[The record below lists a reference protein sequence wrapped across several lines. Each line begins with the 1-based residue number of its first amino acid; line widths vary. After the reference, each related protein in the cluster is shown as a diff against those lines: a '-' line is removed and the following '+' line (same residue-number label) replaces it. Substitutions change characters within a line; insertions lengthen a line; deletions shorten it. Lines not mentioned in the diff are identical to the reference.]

1 MKKSIAI
8 IGVGNQIMGDEGTGV
23 ETLHVLRQMSC
34 PEGVELIDAGTA
46 FFSIVSDLKD
56 FKKLIIVDVVRGG
69 KPPGTVYRFEMEDVK
84 GGDILVSLHDV
95 GVVDSLMMES
105 LVGKIPEEIVF
116 FGIEPQRVELS
127 TELSETVKKRL
138 GYLAQRILEEVANF
152 ADLNS
157 WHSTSHIRS

>member
-1 MKKSIAI
+1 
-8 IGVGNQIMGDEGTGV
+8 MGDEGAGI
-23 ETLHVLRQMSC
+23 ETLQVLRQMGC

-56 FKKLIIVDVVRGG
+56 FEKLIIVDVVRGG

-84 GGDILVSLHDV
+84 RGELLISLHDV
-95 GVVDSLMMES
+95 GVIDSLKMET

-127 TELSETVKKRL
+127 TQLSEQIKKRI
-138 GYLAQRILEEVANF
+138 GYLAQKILNEVSSF
-152 ADLNS
+152 TGLNS
-157 WHSTSHIRS
+157 